1 MYEDIIIPRHSVLY
15 SSFQKISTEQNM
27 VFFAGLPG
35 VGKSL
40 LLQQLALMAHEA
52 GRVVH
57 LLQWDVTRAK
67 FETDDVLA
75 RYPEIDGV
83 THAAI
88 RKAVGL
94 WSRQGVQA
102 WYEQYA
108 AKDSRHLLV
117 GEVPLIGNRL
127 IELVQKRD
135 DAVEALLASPQSKF
149 VLPVP
154 SRAVRQ
160 KIEAARARTIAKP
173 QHEREAADAPPNVL
187 QALWHDLYQL
197 AAELGMIEGITE
209 QEMPYDPDIYAGV
222 YEHLLQHRNSE
233 TLLIDMTLQP
243 SRSAY
248 ELDIIQTELVA
259 SSSEVER
266 IMAYIEA
273 EYASEAE
280 LERDVAQWYQV

>member
-15 SSFQKISTEQNM
+15 ASFKKISTEQNM

-57 LLQWDVTRAK
+57 LLQWDVTRAS
-67 FETDDVLA
+67 FETDQILA

-160 KIEAARARTIAKP
+160 KIEVARARTIAKP

-187 QALWHDLYQL
+187 RALWHDLYQF
-197 AAELGMIEGITE
+197 AAQLGMIEGITQ
-209 QEMPYDPDIYAGV
+209 QEMPYDPEIYAGV
-222 YEHLLQHRNSE
+222 YEHLLQHRDSE
-233 TLLIDMTLQP
+233 TLLIDITLQP

-248 ELDIIQTELVA
+248 ELDIIETELVA
-259 SSSEVER
+259 SPAEVER